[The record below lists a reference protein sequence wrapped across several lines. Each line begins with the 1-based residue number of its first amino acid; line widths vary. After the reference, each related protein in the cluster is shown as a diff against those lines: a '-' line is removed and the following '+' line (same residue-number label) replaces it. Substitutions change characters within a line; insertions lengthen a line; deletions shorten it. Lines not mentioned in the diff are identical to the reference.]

1 MLFLLLCNAAPA
13 MCVPNCNDIN
23 SPRRKWIEIDSQIL
37 NALFCVT
44 GFGLVPWRF
53 RDLYFLLRWRL
64 FSDKKALHKLEVIHG
79 GWFRGPSGVDVAHTT
94 TGQVAPMTKSWKMD
108 YVVWLYVWNTF
119 FQCVLSGF
127 MWGMNRYNRPS
138 WSTGLFVALACIVA
152 GMAGGQVW
160 WETKQVKKI
169 EGARIVETVEI
180 EGGKR
185 EKVKGKG
192 RKFWA
197 REERNVVILN
207 MVG

>member
-13 MCVPNCNDIN
+13 MCHPSCGDIN
-23 SPRRKWIEIDSQIL
+23 SPRRIWIEITSQIL

-64 FSDKKALHKLEVIHG
+64 ADHTPSLHKLEIIHG
-79 GWFRGPSGVDVAHTT
+79 SWFRGTSGEQHTITT
-94 TGQVAPMTKSWKMD
+94 TGKVAQPTSSWKMD

-127 MWGMNRYNRPS
+127 MWGMNRYNRPP

-152 GMAGGQVW
+152 GLAGGQVW
-160 WETKQVKKI
+160 WETKQVKKV
-169 EGARIVETVEI
+169 EGERIVPKVEM
-180 EGGKR
+180 EGGTK
-185 EKVKGKG
+185 EKVKDKG
-192 RKFWA
+192 RSFWA
-197 REERNVVILN
+197 REDRNVVRLN
-207 MVG
+207 RVA